1 MTVMFLQVNEK
12 IINKLVNHLV
22 DPQPMTNARE
32 TRCVIFLVCV
42 FLIVTLLFVFY
53 LQHQSCINTQV
64 FRCYLTTRT
73 FYGATFV
80 YNILTTVIILFFSI
94 SLTFVLLANNSNALL
109 ADSGVTLIEPISVR
123 EEQFWSCVNACNSN
137 VADRIKE
144 IYGSSDCYFIYTY
157 IATDIQFYFSVYPE
171 IAMQLMHEVSLGST
185 PELIIQI
192 VDAARQRS
200 LKYGTN

>member
-32 TRCVIFLVCV
+32 TRCVIFLVCI
-42 FLIVTLLFVFY
+42 FLIVALFFVFFIY
-53 LQHQSCINTQV
+53 STKVI
-64 FRCYLTTRT
+64 LTHIFNYCLTDRT
-73 FYGATFV
+73 FSGAIFV
-80 YNILTTVIILFFSI
+80 YTILMIVIILFFSI